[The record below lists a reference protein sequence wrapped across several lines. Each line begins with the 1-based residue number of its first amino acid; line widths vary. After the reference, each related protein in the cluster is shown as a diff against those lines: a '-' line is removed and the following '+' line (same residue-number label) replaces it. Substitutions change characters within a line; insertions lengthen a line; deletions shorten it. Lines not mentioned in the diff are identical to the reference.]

1 VRTFLFPI
9 LLSFLGL
16 MPISLQAFEIQPTPS
31 GWENG
36 NAGDA
41 FSSEFILT
49 GRDILQR
56 LELLVENNAPLY
68 DTNNLRIAVRTTEV
82 VSEEHVFLNGQ
93 ERDAVN
99 YYPDKRVIKMNRSR
113 WRELRRSTET
123 RARLRLVLHEYL
135 WISGVDDTNY
145 TLSERLIELMKVN
158 NYSPN
163 IWWNPVNPTNYVIP
177 TLTYAPEGCAF
188 QQARFDLRKNDEKLE
203 LVTQGACGK
212 DFRQLEIIKSTGI
225 TPPASNVRGYFH
237 KYEIFVFDKDRNPM
251 GSMIFE
257 PEWGQ
262 CLLPESGTCRVS
274 GKMTI
279 GGVNLVF
286 WYLRD

>member
-1 VRTFLFPI
+1 MKNSILLFLVSLMPLMAVPTLAFEVRPI
-9 LLSFLGL
+9 L
-16 MPISLQAFEIQPTPS
+16 T
-31 GWENG
+31 GWDNG

-41 FSSEFILT
+41 YASEFILT

-56 LELLVENNAPLY
+56 LELLVENNAPVF
-68 DTNNLRIAVRTTEV
+68 DTTNLRAAIRTTEV
-82 VSEEHVFLNGQ
+82 ASEEHVYLNDL

-99 YYPDKRVIKMNRSR
+99 YYPNKRLIKMNRSR
-113 WRELRRSTET
+113 WRELRRPTET
-123 RARLRLVLHEYL
+123 QARLRLVLHEYL
-135 WISGVDDTNY
+135 WITGIDDTNY
-145 TLSERLIELMKVN
+145 AQSEHLIELMKVN

-163 IWWNPVNPTNYVIP
+163 IWWNPVNPANYINP
-177 TLTYAPEGCAF
+177 TLAYAPEGCAF
-188 QQARFDLRKNDEKLE
+188 QPARFDLRKNEEVLHLK
-203 LVTQGACGK
+203 TQGDCSDAY
-212 DFRQLEIIKSTGI
+212 RSIEINKTTGV
-225 TPPASNVRGYFH
+225 TPPSSNVRGYFH
-237 KYEIFVFDKDRNPM
+237 KFEITIYDKDQHSL